1 MSEGRDGGPA
11 MLELA
16 GIELTYRLPGG
27 EPLHVLRGVDLTV
40 GERELVCLAGRSGS
54 GKSSLLYVA
63 TGLLKADEG
72 SVRWMGDEVSG
83 LGDGELTARR
93 RRTIGFVF
101 QSGGLIDLLTAR
113 ENVALPGYSKD
124 GRRASRAEARERA
137 ESLLALVELGGRA
150 RHFPAQLSGG
160 ERQRVAVARALFHD
174 PPLLIV
180 DEPTASLDA
189 QSAEHMVGLLRDIRD
204 AGHAVLVASHDEH
217 VLRGSDRVIRL
228 D

>member
-1 MSEGRDGGPA
+1 MTEERDGGPA
-11 MLELA
+11 ALDLA

-27 EPLHVLRGVDLTV
+27 ERLNVLRGADLTV
-40 GERELVCLAGRSGS
+40 REGELVCLAGRSGS

-63 TGLLKADEG
+63 TGLLKADGG
-72 SVRWMGDEVSG
+72 SVKWMGDEVSG

-124 GRRASRAEARERA
+124 GRRASGAAARERA
-137 ESLLALVELGGRA
+137 ESLLALVGIVGRA

-189 QSAEHMVGLLRDIRD
+189 QSAEQMVALLRDIRD
-204 AGHAVLVASHDEH
+204 EGRAVLVASHDEH